1 MATIAITG
9 SASGIGAATAEIL
22 RKRGDDVV
30 GVDLRGAEVAA
41 DLSTPQG
48 RDDAVQGVL
57 DACGGA
63 LDGAVACAG
72 ISLSAQRSAPSVV
85 AVNYFGAV
93 SFLDGLRP
101 ALAEASQ
108 PAAVAISS
116 NSTIV
121 IPNMPAALMDAC
133 LAGDETRACELA
145 EQFPWAAYA
154 GSKTALAHWVRLCAV
169 KEEWVGAGI
178 RLNAVAPGRIRTAM
192 DEEML
197 ADEVMRAA
205 VESFPIPVGG
215 PGCPEEIGGFIAFLL
230 SEQAR
235 FFCGS
240 VVFQDGGTDA
250 LLRARDWPVGP
261 GPSQ

>member
-1 MATIAITG
+1 M
-9 SASGIGAATAEIL
+9 
-22 RKRGDDVV
+22 V
-30 GVDLRGAEVAA
+30 GVDLRGAEVVA
-41 DLSTPQG
+41 DLSTPAG
-48 RDDAVQGVL
+48 REEAVQGVL
-57 DACGGA
+57 DACAGA

-72 ISLSAQRSAPSVV
+72 IAPSAKHDASSVV

-101 ALAEASQ
+101 VLAKASA

-121 IPNMPAALMDAC
+121 IPNLPAALMDAC
-133 LAGDETRACELA
+133 LAGDETRARELA
-145 EQFPWAAYA
+145 DEFPWAAYA

-169 KEEWVGAGI
+169 KEDWVGAGI

-192 DEEML
+192 DDEML
-197 ADEVMRAA
+197 ADEDMRAA
-205 VESFPIPVGG
+205 IEAFPIPVGG
-215 PGCPEEIGGFIAFLL
+215 PVRPEEIGGFVAFLL
-230 SEQAR
+230 SDQAR

-261 GPSQ
+261 GSSE